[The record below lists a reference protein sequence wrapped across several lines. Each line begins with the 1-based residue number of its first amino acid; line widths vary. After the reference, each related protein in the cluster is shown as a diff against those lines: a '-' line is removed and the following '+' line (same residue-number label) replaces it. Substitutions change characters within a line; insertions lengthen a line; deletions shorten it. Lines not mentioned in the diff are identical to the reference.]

1 MGVAGGGLAGL
12 LSQGWSPVL
21 FVVFDRALEEKGVAT
36 WVHTE
41 MVRSAARVLGGDVG
55 LGWDS
60 PDPLA
65 SAEIVAAYSDAPNQR
80 LGQTA
85 AEAMGVVAVTTQ
97 PPVGIRKLLG
107 LQGAGGR
114 VELGVVMV
122 TDEALDEAQ
131 IKIQVAASWV
141 LSVSA
146 EGTKRELRKI
156 RRVRKW
162 LAWKASEAHRL
173 DEADGRK
180 RRRGAVSAASE
191 PFHELIALEGVEE
204 IQIRGSQSMYV
215 LWANGER
222 EKRSSPFPTD
232 ADLLETLRTVA
243 SHGGA
248 KKLFSPMRPM
258 LDMQLAPRW
267 RLHGEGFVS
276 SPPNAVLRHNMGG
289 TKTLQELGI
298 ADDVLLSLLVGAAA
312 GDARANVVVASP
324 PSGGKTTVVQ
334 CICGEVPESERID
347 TIEDTEELMLAEYG
361 IHENTI
367 ARFTRDENQEGVAVY
382 SMADHIR
389 AAKRANSGK
398 VVVGEIRGPG
408 TEAMLDT
415 FSSGWVGC
423 LATIHS
429 PPGAGML
436 QKLVQ
441 YATSEGA
448 TERYARRQ
456 IANGVDLLVWMG
468 RNEQDQRVVADVTQV
483 LGIDERS
490 GLIRTRGLW
499 KWKPGGR
506 WAVPTARPEGR
517 MADLYESVGVAL

>member
-1 MGVAGGGLAGL
+1 M
-12 LSQGWSPVL
+12 L
-21 FVVFDRALEEKGVAT
+21 FVVFDRALESKGVAT

-65 SAEIVAAYSDAPNQR
+65 SAEIVGAFSDAPNQR

-122 TDEALDEAQ
+122 TDEAVDETQ

-162 LAWKASEAHRL
+162 LAWKAAESHRL

-180 RRRGAVSAASE
+180 RRRGAVVAASE
-191 PFHELIALEGVEE
+191 PFHELIAEKGVEE

-215 LWANGER
+215 LFANGDR
-222 EKRSSPFPTD
+222 EKRPSPFPTD

-243 SHGGA
+243 SHGGS

-258 LDMQLAPRW
+258 LDVQLAPQW

-276 SPPNAVLRHNMGG
+276 SPTNAVLRYNMGG
-289 TKTLQELGI
+289 TKTLSELEV
-298 ADDVLLSLLVGAAA
+298 ADEVLLSLLVGAAA
-312 GDARANVVVASP
+312 GDVRANVMVASP
-324 PSGGKTTVVQ
+324 PSGGKTTIVQ
-334 CICGEVPESERID
+334 CICGEVAESERID
-347 TIEDTEELMLAEYG
+347 TIEDTKELMLSEYG

-367 ARFTRDENQEGVAVY
+367 ARFTRDENQEGVAVF

-389 AAKRANSGK
+389 AAKRANSSK
-398 VVVGEIRGPG
+398 VVVGEIRGEG

-468 RNEQDQRVVADVTQV
+468 LNEQNERVVADVTQV

-499 KWKPGGR
+499 KWHPGGR
-506 WAVPTARPEGR
+506 WAVPTGKPEGR
-517 MADLYESVGVAL
+517 IADLYESVGVAL